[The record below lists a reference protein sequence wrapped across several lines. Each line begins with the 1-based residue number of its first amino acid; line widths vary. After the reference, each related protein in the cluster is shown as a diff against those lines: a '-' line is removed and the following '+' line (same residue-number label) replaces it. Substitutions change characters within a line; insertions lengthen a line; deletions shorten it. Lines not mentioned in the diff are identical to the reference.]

1 MTVLRAVP
9 LAMASGLVVV
19 LAGCTAAADTGA
31 AAARPTAGSTSP
43 ALDRGVPSAPPSR
56 SAPTVTP
63 LEPAVER
70 VSTTPAPEASRPR
83 TETALLSIPS
93 IGLKELKVV
102 PYEGTTDDW
111 PGTRIQNRGV
121 GASPYG
127 ENGGVGPGEVGN
139 YLVTA
144 HRLSAGG
151 PLRDL
156 PSLDEGASVF
166 VRAGGKVYE
175 YEITETRT
183 TSFRSERSLA
193 EQRAAVPGRPG
204 ERPTKAM
211 ITISTCATP
220 EDNAAG
226 NFWRDD
232 RGNPEHRIDK
242 VGVLREAVPEQ
253 AAR

>member
-9 LAMASGLVVV
+9 LALAGVLVTV
-19 LAGCTAAADTGA
+19 LTGCTADASASA
-31 AAARPTAGSTSP
+31 EPRTAGGAQATVERPAAPSP
-43 ALDRGVPSAPPSR
+43 SVPATT
-56 SAPTVTP
+56 PT
-63 LEPAVER
+63 EPATGTA
-70 VSTTPAPEASRPR
+70 SATPAPEPPRPR

-127 ENGGVGPGEVGN
+127 ENGGAGPGEVGN

-156 PSLDEGASVF
+156 PSLGEGESVF
-166 VRAGGKVYE
+166 VRAGGRVYE

-204 ERPTKAM
+204 ERPVEAM

-242 VGVLREAVPEQ
+242 VGVLRKAEP
-253 AAR
+253 AR